1 MGSTWKVLVFAALAA
16 VSFAVPA
23 QDLTESEVQ
32 AVLDRMEAANSRRD
46 VDTIGRFL
54 SEGAQISG
62 TLTVGTDVQPFRY
75 SKQEYLQSLRDAW
88 ALLVDLRSQS
98 SNQVIRISGRVAT
111 VTYDARLTMVVPA
124 GEMHARSRDTLTM
137 ERLDGA
143 VLVTRVVSHSAME

>member
-1 MGSTWKVLVFAALAA
+1 MGSPWKVLVFAALAA

-23 QDLTESEVQ
+23 QDLTESEVK

-54 SEGAQISG
+54 SEDAQISG
-62 TLTVGTDVQPFRY
+62 TLAVGTDVQPFRY
-75 SKQEYLQSLRDAW
+75 NKQEYLQSLRDAW

-98 SNQVIRISGRVAT
+98 SNQVIVVSGRVAT
-111 VTYDARLTMVVPA
+111 VTYDARITMVVPA
-124 GEMHARSRDTLTM
+124 GEMHSRSRDTLTL

-143 VLVTRVVSHSAME
+143 VLVTRVVSHGSM